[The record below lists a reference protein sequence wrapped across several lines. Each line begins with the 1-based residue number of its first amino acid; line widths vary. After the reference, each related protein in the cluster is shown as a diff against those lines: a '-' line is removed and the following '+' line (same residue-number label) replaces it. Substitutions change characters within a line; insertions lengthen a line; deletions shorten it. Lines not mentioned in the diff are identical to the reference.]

1 MEKRYETRY
10 WNVRSLYTAG
20 SITAAARELASY
32 KLDVVGVKEVTWD
45 KESKVTVE
53 IIIFSIKKETKAI
66 KWNRIFSTRQKS
78 ISC

>member
-10 WNVRSLYTAG
+10 WNVRSLYTVG

-32 KLDVVGVKEVTWD
+32 KLDVVGVKEVKWD
-45 KESKVTVE
+45 RGSTVTVE
-53 IIIFSIKKETKAI
+53 IIIFYMEKEPKAI
-66 KWNRIFSTRQKS
+66 NWNRIFSTTQNS